1 MSSSPLIDELVSGY
15 LDTMQ
20 ASGDTDGDGH
30 VSQGELLYGLD
41 EAVSNF
47 LDTNGLS
54 ADEFHSIQQE
64 VLNELAEQLSELETD
79 ASIGNVA
86 DAAGDADAASVLAA
100 LESNLDDLVVANHLE
115 HEDYSSEASAMV

>member
-30 VSQGELLYGLD
+30 VSQVELTYGMD
-41 EAVSNF
+41 QAVSDF

-54 ADEFHSIQQE
+54 NDDFHSIQQE
-64 VLNELAEQLSELETD
+64 VLNELADQLSELETD
-79 ASIGNVA
+79 ASIGNLV
-86 DAAGDADAASVLAA
+86 DDAGDADAASVLAA
-100 LESNLDDLVVANHLE
+100 LEANLEDLVVANHYD